1 MATIVTSPSDT
12 KPGQPVNPA
21 KLFGYIAEFET
32 PGDLM
37 AAAEKVRD
45 AGFKYWD
52 CHTPFPVH
60 GLDGAMGIQRTWL
73 PFFVFG
79 AGATGTTAAFFLQAF
94 TNSWSFPMWAGVWVQ
109 GYPFLIS
116 GKPAMSLPAFIPV
129 MFELTI
135 LFSALACVS
144 LMFLFNGLPQ
154 LYHPLFKSNRFR
166 RATNDRFFISI
177 EARDPKFLPKKTEE
191 FLKTLDP
198 IAIEAVED

>member
-1 MATIVTSPSDT
+1 MATIVTSPSET
-12 KPGQPVNPA
+12 KPGQPANPA
-21 KLFGYIAEFET
+21 KLYGYIAEFET

-45 AGFKYWD
+45 AGYKWWD

-60 GLDGAMGIQRTWL
+60 GLDKAMGIKRTIL
-73 PFFVFG
+73 PVIVFF
-79 AGATGTTAAFFLQAF
+79 AGAAGTTAAFALQAF
-94 TNSWSFPMWAGVWVQ
+94 TNSLGWTIWAGVWVT

-135 LFSALACVS
+135 LVAALTTVS
-144 LMFLFNGLPQ
+144 LMFLFNGLPW

-166 RATNDRFFISI
+166 RASNDRFFISI

-191 FLKTLDP
+191 FLKSLDP
-198 IAIEAVED
+198 IAVEAVED